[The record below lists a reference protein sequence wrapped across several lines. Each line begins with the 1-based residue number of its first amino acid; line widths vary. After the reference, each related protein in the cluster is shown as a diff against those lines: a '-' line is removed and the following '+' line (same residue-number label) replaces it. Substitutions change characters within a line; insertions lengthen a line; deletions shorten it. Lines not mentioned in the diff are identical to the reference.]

1 MEKDDTWVFVAR
13 NQKHRHNSSAAI
25 KTGTESSSTVGT
37 LSDRI
42 RLLSLANNPE
52 SFAPDDIKIAA
63 NNAEKNV
70 ERAVQTDADRYCLTN
85 TS

>member
-13 NQKHRHNSSAAI
+13 NQKHGHNSSAAI
-25 KTGTESSSTVGT
+25 KTETVGT

-70 ERAVQTDADRYCLTN
+70 ERAVQTDVDRYCLTY